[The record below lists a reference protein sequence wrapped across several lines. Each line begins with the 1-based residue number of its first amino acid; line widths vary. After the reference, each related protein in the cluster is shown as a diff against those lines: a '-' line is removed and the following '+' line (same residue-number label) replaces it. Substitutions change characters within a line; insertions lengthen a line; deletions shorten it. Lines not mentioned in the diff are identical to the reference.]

1 MSEENT
7 QSLSIL
13 LPDSAVSVYS
23 THKDTLQ
30 AALQQMQD
38 WRFARVK
45 IQAVEANVKQAAI
58 ALKDQVSP
66 DLVIIQTDKIDEGFT
81 QDLEALAASCD
92 ENTAAIVIGPVND
105 VYLYRRLIDMGV
117 SDYLVHPVGA
127 AAMGDVIAKTL
138 IERKCATGTSL
149 IGIVGAKGGVGA
161 STIATALAW
170 GASDILDQKTVLVD
184 AAGGWSTLSVSIGFE
199 PSTTLSSAARA
210 TANKD
215 EDSIKRMLF
224 KASDKLNVLASGSD
238 AMLAPAISDSQIES
252 ILDNLMA
259 KFPVVIVDLSHAS
272 PETVRTV
279 ASRANHIIVVSTPT
293 LPSLRL
299 ARSLVHEIKDLRGKD
314 HKNIEMIINM
324 HGLAAAHEV
333 PCKDIEQAMDFKVS
347 TIVPYNAK
355 VFIGNESR
363 SQKLTQDKDGDL
375 IFRTSLL
382 PLLSRILEREA
393 SSDSG
398 SPSKAGLLGSLMS
411 KLKKGS

>member
-1 MSEENT
+1 MSETDT

-13 LPDSAVSVYS
+13 LPDSAVAVYS
-23 THKDTLQ
+23 THADTLQ
-30 AALQQMQD
+30 AARQQAQD

-45 IQAVEANVKQAAI
+45 IQAVEGNVKQAAI
-58 ALKDQVSP
+58 ALKDQASP

-138 IERKCATGTSL
+138 IERKGATGTSL
-149 IGIVGAKGGVGA
+149 IGVIGAKGGVGA
-161 STIATALAW
+161 STIAAAMAW
-170 GASDILDQKTVLVD
+170 GASDILHQKTILID
-184 AAGGWSTLSVSIGFE
+184 AAGGWSALSVSIGFE
-199 PSTTLSSAARA
+199 PTTTLSSAARA

-238 AMLAPAISDSQIES
+238 AMLAAAISDSQIES
-252 ILDNLMA
+252 ILDNLMT

-272 PETVRTV
+272 PDIVRTV
-279 ASRANHIIVVSTPT
+279 TSRANHVIVVSTPT

-333 PCKDIEQAMDFKVS
+333 PRKDIEQAMDFKVS
-347 TIVPYNAK
+347 ALVPFHAK
-355 VFIGNESR
+355 VFMGSESHSR
-363 SQKLTQDKDGDL
+363 KLIDDKDGDL
-375 IFRTSLL
+375 VFRTSLL

-393 SSDSG
+393 VDDG
-398 SPSKAGLLGSLMS
+398 SKNIKTGLLGSLMS